1 VHAGVTAGYAALT
14 FGWSLEWGGRDAFMD
29 ELFVEAAQ
37 RGQGLGRA
45 ALRALME
52 EARALGVR
60 ALHLE
65 VEASNPAGQALYR
78 SEGFSGSDRQ
88 LLSRRLR

>member
-1 VHAGVTAGYAALT
+1 MV
-14 FGWSLEWGGRDAFMD
+14 D
-29 ELFVEAAQ
+29 EAS
-37 RGQGLGRA
+37 
-45 ALRALME
+45 
-52 EARALGVR
+52 ALGVR

-65 VEASNPAGQALYR
+65 VEAENAAGQALYR